1 MPDDAMERARRAV
14 DDATGGRFK
23 TLSDFT
29 EALLSE
35 EDPVAQDT
43 LIGEAATL
51 LHHFAAFASQQAPG
65 GWVLVPREPT
75 REMKVAGGLAFNPDT
90 DVTVV
95 TSFEAGQAYAA
106 MLDAAPSVTLGE
118 VG

>member
-1 MPDDAMERARRAV
+1 MPDDAIERARNAV
-14 DDATGGRFK
+14 IAAQ
-23 TLSDFT
+23 LSDAVIYNRDHAFR
-29 EALLSE
+29 ALAFKNRHLI
-35 EDPVAQDT
+35 VAS
-43 LIGEAATL
+43 LN
-51 LHHFAAFASQQAPG
+51 AFAQQAPK
-65 GWVLVPREPT
+65 GWRLVPIVPT

-95 TSFEAGQAYAA
+95 TSFEAGQAYTA